1 MINDCNC
8 SPHLYDGEKKFEVK
22 QMISLPALAT
32 GGVGILIGAFVVPKI
47 LKKKGKRK

>member
-22 QMISLPALAT
+22 QMLSTPALAT
-32 GGVGILIGAFVVPKI
+32 GAVGLGIGFFLLPK
-47 LKKKGKRK
+47 LFKKSKRR